1 MLLPYFVDDYFFTD
15 ECARVQVRL
24 SEPKLALLDLPAIWA
39 QLAAAVTACS
49 TLTDLDI
56 SCMLLD
62 CIAQALQS

>member
-1 MLLPYFVDDYFFTD
+1 M
-15 ECARVQVRL
+15 QVRL

-56 SCMLLD
+56 SCMLLVFFSFHY